1 MNKKLRM
8 IAAVVVSCSLMSSTV
23 LADDLSN
30 AKSKSEEIQTEIE
43 SNKTKV
49 AELEKNRDNILSE
62 ISDLDG
68 NMDKL
73 YSEVNQLNSQISQST
88 EKIEELEQKSNEL
101 KKELE
106 ANKDLMDKRVR
117 VLYKDQ
123 GTSYLEVL
131 LSAEGFSDFFE
142 KLDTINTLISFNTD
156 VINEFKAKQEE
167 LGKNI
172 EASANEKRTL
182 ENAKATV
189 DASLA
194 ELNAKKEEKK
204 ELMAKAE
211 EDLGSAEKLLAQNEA
226 ESKEI
231 LASITA
237 MEESAKRPSR
247 GDSNSVSQVNSQSDS
262 QADSQANSQAD
273 SQSNSQPSGGESSS
287 SQVSNDGMYSI
298 TGTRYAITSPF
309 GYRISPVGRGQEF
322 HKGIDIGAPYG
333 APVYSLKAGTVT
345 YAGEMNGYGNV
356 VVVSHG
362 DISTLYAHNSSIS
375 VSVGQTVSGGQQL
388 ANVGATGWATGPHI
402 HFEVIIGGER
412 VDSAPYY
419 F

>member
-1 MNKKLRM
+1 MNKKLRV

-43 SNKTKV
+43 NNKTKV
-49 AELEKNRDNILSE
+49 AELEKNKDNILSE

-88 EKIEELEQKSNEL
+88 EKIKELEQKSNEL

-106 ANKDLMDKRVR
+106 ANKDLMDKRLR

-131 LSAEGFSDFFE
+131 LSAEGFSDFFA

-167 LGKNI
+167 LDKNI
-172 EASANEKRTL
+172 EASANEKKTL
-182 ENAKATV
+182 EEAKTTV

-194 ELNAKKEEKK
+194 ELNAKKEEKNK
-204 ELMAKAE
+204 LMAKAE

-247 GDSNSVSQVNSQSDS
+247 GDSNSVSQVNSQE
-262 QADSQANSQAD
+262 D

-287 SQVSNDGMYSI
+287 SQVSTNGMYSI

-388 ANVGATGWATGPHI
+388 AKVGATGWATGPHI
-402 HFEVIIGGER
+402 HFEVIIDGTN
-412 VDSAPYY
+412 VDPAPYY

>member
-1 MNKKLRM
+1 MNKKLRV
-8 IAAVVVSCSLMSSTV
+8 IAAVVVSCSLISSTV
-23 LADDLSN
+23 LADDLSD

-73 YSEVNQLNSQISQST
+73 YSEVDQLNSQISQST
-88 EKIEELEQKSNEL
+88 EKIKELEQKSNEL

-106 ANKDLMDKRVR
+106 ANKDLMDKRLR

-131 LSAEGFSDFFE
+131 LNAEGFSDFFA

-172 EASANEKRTL
+172 EASANEKKTL

-189 DASLA
+189 DASLE

-211 EDLGSAEKLLAQNEA
+211 EDLGLAEKLLAQNEA

-231 LASITA
+231 LDSITA

-247 GDSNSVSQVNSQSDS
+247 GDSNSVSQENSQENSQVNSQV
-262 QADSQANSQAD
+262 
-273 SQSNSQPSGGESSS
+273 NSQPSGGESSS
-287 SQVSNDGMYSI
+287 SQVSSDGMYSI

-356 VVVSHG
+356 VVVNHG